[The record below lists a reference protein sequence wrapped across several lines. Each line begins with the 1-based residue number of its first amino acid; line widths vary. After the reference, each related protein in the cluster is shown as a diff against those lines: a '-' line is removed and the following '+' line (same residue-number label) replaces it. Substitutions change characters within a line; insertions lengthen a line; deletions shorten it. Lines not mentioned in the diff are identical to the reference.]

1 MKFVMATH
9 NPNKVRELSRILEP
23 LQIEVVS
30 AENLKEVEE
39 TGTSFEEN
47 AYLKAAAACKETG
60 FPAVADDSGLCVHVL
75 NGQPGVHSAR
85 FAGPNA
91 DDNDRNQK
99 LLAAL
104 RDVPPKDRL
113 ATFVSVI
120 CCVFPNGDILTSRG
134 ECEGIIADEPRGT
147 DGFGYDPLFLVGGKT
162 YAQMTAEEKDQV
174 SHRGKA
180 LRRFAENLKSY
191 KEKHHLC

>member
-23 LQIEVVS
+23 LQIEVVP

-39 TGTSFEEN
+39 IGTSFEEN
-47 AYLKAAAACKETG
+47 AYLKAAAACKKTG

-75 NGQPGVHSAR
+75 NGQPGIHSAR
-85 FAGPNA
+85 WAGPDA

-104 RDVPPKDRL
+104 KDVPKKDRL

-120 CCVFPNGDILTSRG
+120 CCVFPSGDILTSRG
-134 ECEGIIADEPRGT
+134 ECQGIIANEPHGT
-147 DGFGYDPLFLVGGKT
+147 DGFGYDPLFLVGEKT

-180 LRRFAENLKSY
+180 LRQFAENLKNY

>member
-23 LQIEVVS
+23 LGIEVVPV
-30 AENLKEVEE
+30 ENLKEVEE

-47 AYLKAAAACKETG
+47 AYLKAAAACRETG
-60 FPAVADDSGLCVHVL
+60 LPAVADDSGLCVHVL

-85 FAGPNA
+85 WAGPDA
-91 DDNDRNQK
+91 DDSDRNQK

-104 RDVPPKDRL
+104 KDVPKKDRL

-120 CCVFPNGDILTSRG
+120 CCVFPSGDILTSRG
-134 ECEGIIADEPRGT
+134 ECQGIIANEPHGT
-147 DGFGYDPLFLVGGKT
+147 DGFGYDPLFLVGEKT